1 MIEARGIVHS
11 YDLGGTPL
19 RVLHGLDLDVR
30 EGEMVAIQGPSG
42 SGKSTLMY
50 LFGCLQKVEAGSLRV
65 GGVDVTRLDE
75 TELARFRAR
84 QIGFVFQQFH
94 LLPRASVLENILLPT
109 HYRHEGFEPS
119 ARERERAVQLAGELG
134 LGDRLGHLPNQL
146 SGGQQQRVAIARALM
161 NDPPLILADEP
172 TGNLDSKSSEQI
184 LSLLRNLNRKGHTV
198 VIITHEAEVAA
209 SCDRVVTIRDG
220 KVVDA
225 GETRPTA
232 KTVAAASPS
241 PPAEASAAPGGNSW
255 LRLLRHQL
263 PRAWQSLNRNRVRTF
278 LTMTGITIGIAA
290 VLSMVTLG
298 QFTKWRILET
308 YAVLGVDTMTF
319 AGYPNWD
326 LKATDQTGTPFY
338 YFDWDRDIQ
347 PLRRVFPEI
356 LRISPVLYSWRAKVT
371 YAGKT
376 FDSDDVMLMGVN
388 EEALGAT
395 NRGLLLGRN
404 FNSYHVQNASPVC
417 LIGVEIQTRLLGNVH
432 PLGQVLTFGQDA
444 EKKFTCR
451 VIGVL
456 APQSGKNEW
465 MKPDFQLSIPF
476 TYFQNGA
483 GGSWQRGINNVTIQL
498 RPGSDVEK
506 VGKGIRTFF
515 EQKYG
520 KAGRFRVDTDSVLIS
535 QMQKF
540 LSLFSV
546 LLTMIAMVSLGVGGM
561 GIANM
566 MLVSVSERYREIGL
580 LKALGATPRS
590 VRLQFLLEA
599 VVICCLGGLIGIL
612 VGMGAYH
619 GAIYGATK
627 LIPKLQFE
635 WLVDWWALTLS
646 FCSIVVVG
654 LLSGLFPALKA
665 EKLQVIE
672 AMRSD

>member
-1 MIEARGIVHS
+1 MIEARGLTHS
-11 YDLGGTPL
+11 YHVGGARIP
-19 RVLHGLDLDVR
+19 VLHGLDLNVR

-50 LFGCLQKVEAGSLRV
+50 LFGCLQRVEGGALKVAGH
-65 GGVDVTRLDE
+65 DVTRLSE
-75 TELARFRAR
+75 TELAQFRAR
-84 QIGFVFQQFH
+84 KLGFVFQQFH

-109 HYRHEGFEPS
+109 EYGAEAAETTAAQRN
-119 ARERERAVQLAGELG
+119 RAEALATTLG
-134 LGDRLGHLPNQL
+134 LGDRLHHLPNQL

-161 NDPPLILADEP
+161 NDPPLLLADEP
-172 TGNLDSKSSEQI
+172 TGNLDSKSSAQI
-184 LSLLRNLNRKGHTV
+184 LELLRDLNRQGRTV
-198 VIITHEAEVAA
+198 VIITHDSEVAA
-209 SCDRVVTIRDG
+209 KCDRVVHVRDG

-225 GETRPTA
+225 GETTGGKSRSPG
-232 KTVAAASPS
+232 KAASPLPS
-241 PPAEASAAPGGNSW
+241 SLPPTPAQW
-255 LRLLRHQL
+255 LRMIRLQL
-263 PRAWQSLNRNRVRTF
+263 PRAWQSLNRNRVRSF

-308 YAVLGVDTMTF
+308 YAVLGVDTMSF
-319 AGYPNWD
+319 SGYQNWD
-326 LKATDQTGTPFY
+326 LKATDKTSTTFY
-338 YFDWDRDIQ
+338 SFDWDRDIQ

-356 LRISPVLYSWRAKVT
+356 LRISPVLYSWRTKVT
-371 YAGKT
+371 HAGKVL
-376 FDSDDVMLMGVN
+376 DSDDVMLMGIN
-388 EEALGAT
+388 EEALAAT
-395 NRGLLLGRN
+395 NRGILLGRN
-404 FNSYHVQNASPVC
+404 LNTYHVQNGSPVC
-417 LIGVEIQTRLLGNVH
+417 LIGLEIQQRLLGNVH
-432 PLGQVLTFGQDA
+432 PIGQVLTFGEESA
-444 EKKFTCR
+444 KKFTCR

-456 APQSGKNEW
+456 AHQSGKSER
-465 MKPDFQLSIPF
+465 MKPDYQLAIPF
-476 TYFQNGA
+476 SYFQNGA
-483 GGSWQRGINNVTIQL
+483 GGQWQRGITNVTIQL
-498 RPGSDVEK
+498 RPGSDVER
-506 VGKGIRTFF
+506 VGQGIRVFF

-599 VVICCLGGLIGIL
+599 VVICCLGGLIGIV

-619 GAIYGATK
+619 AAIYGATK
-627 LIPKLQFE
+627 LIPKLEFA
-635 WLVDWWALTLS
+635 WLIDWYAMTLS
-646 FCSIVVVG
+646 VVSIAVVG
-654 LLSGLFPALKA
+654 VFSGLFPALKA

-672 AMRSD
+672 AMRAD